1 MYTPIQPSRLYAQIV
16 EQIKAQILNGQL
28 RAGDQLPTER
38 ALSEQFG
45 VSRTAVREAITAL
58 GQRGLVEV
66 RPGRGT
72 FVING
77 ASQAVRDSLEL
88 LMKIGQEGD
97 DRINLVE
104 VREILEPEI
113 AALAAKRAG
122 EAEIAEMQEAITVMD
137 TMLDDIDAFIAFDNR
152 FHRALAK
159 ATHNP
164 IILTLFD
171 SIVDLLHEQRRLIGM
186 ASHGPE
192 HGQYHHKQIL
202 ATIVDSDPEA
212 ARQAMRAHLQQVRE
226 DIRAAT
232 KP

>member
-1 MYTPIQPSRLYAQIV
+1 MYTPIQPSRLYEQIV
-16 EQIKAQILNGQL
+16 EQIKAQIFNGQL
-28 RAGDQLPTER
+28 RAGDRLPTER
-38 ALSEQFG
+38 ELSEQFG

-88 LMKIGQEGD
+88 LMTIGQEGD

-113 AALAAKRAG
+113 AALAAKRAK
-122 EAEIAEMQEAITVMD
+122 EPEIAEMQAAIAAMD
-137 TMLDDIDAFIAFDNR
+137 TTLGDIDAFIEFDNR

-159 ATHNP
+159 AAHNP
-164 IILTLFD
+164 IILTLID
-171 SIVDLLHEQRRLIGM
+171 SIVDLLQAQRLLIGS
-186 ASHGPE
+186 AGGGPE
-192 HGQYHHKQIL
+192 HGQSHHKQIL
-202 ATIVDSDPEA
+202 AMIIHADPEA
-212 ARQAMRAHLQQVRE
+212 AREAMRAHLRQVRE

-232 KP
+232 E

>member
-45 VSRTAVREAITAL
+45 VSRTAVREAIT
-58 GQRGLVEV
+58 
-66 RPGRGT
+66 
-72 FVING
+72 
-77 ASQAVRDSLEL
+77 
-88 LMKIGQEGD
+88 
-97 DRINLVE
+97 
-104 VREILEPEI
+104 
-113 AALAAKRAG
+113 
-122 EAEIAEMQEAITVMD
+122 VMD
-137 TMLDDIDAFIAFDNR
+137 TMLDDIDAFIVFDNR

-171 SIVDLLHEQRRLIGM
+171 SIVDLLHEQRRLIGT

-202 ATIVDSDPEA
+202 ATIMHPDPEA

-226 DIRAAT
+226 DIQAAT

>member
-38 ALSEQFG
+38 ALSVQFG
-45 VSRTAVREAITAL
+45 VSRTAVREAITVL

-72 FVING
+72 FVINR
-77 ASQAVRDSLEL
+77 ASQAMRDSLEL

-113 AALAAKRAG
+113 AGLAAKRAE
-122 EAEIAEMQEAITVMD
+122 EAEIAEMQAAITAMD
-137 TMLDDIDAFIAFDNR
+137 ATLDNIDEFIAADNR

-159 ATHNP
+159 AAHNP
-164 IILTLFD
+164 IILSLLD
-171 SIVDLLHEQRRLIGM
+171 SIFELLQEQRRLIGSAQPWPRARPVPSPTHPRDDR
-186 ASHGPE
+186 AS
-192 HGQYHHKQIL
+192 
-202 ATIVDSDPEA
+202 
-212 ARQAMRAHLQQVRE
+212 
-226 DIRAAT
+226 
-232 KP
+232 